1 MKKRAIKFSQNSEL
15 TTCYFFITY
24 ILSPCYTGYMT
35 ETKTTPEFN
44 KLYKMLNDEQ
54 REAVDTVEGG
64 VMVVAGPGTGKT
76 QILTL
81 RIANILRTTDAD
93 AGSILSLTFTEAG
106 VAAMRKRLVTTIGQD
121 GYKVAIHTFHGFC
134 NEVIKRYPNE
144 FERIIGSEPITDI
157 EQVTLLRDIITESE
171 LTHLKPFSNNFYF
184 LAPIR
189 SKIGELKREGIAPQ
203 KLLELLAEQEQGVG
217 QADDLYHTKG
227 AHKGKMKA
235 QYADELRR
243 VERSRELA
251 SIYADYEAKLR
262 EQRLYD
268 YEDMI
273 LEVMHS
279 METNAELLLRLQ
291 EQYQYIL
298 ADEHQDANGAQ
309 NKILE
314 LLARFHENPN
324 LFIVGDE
331 KQAIFRFQGASLE
344 NFNYFKELYPQ
355 AKLITLER
363 NYRSGQAI
371 LDGAH
376 SLMEGNTLYNA
387 PLTAHGSIG
396 QSDIVLREFN
406 SEENE
411 LIWLAKNIQEKIEQ
425 GVEPSEIA
433 VLYRNNAD
441 AELVSRALERESIPH
456 RIESNQNV
464 LADPDIRKLLIVLY
478 GVAEYGSSTR
488 LVPAMHLS
496 FLGLSPTSAY
506 RILRYARRERLSVF
520 DILSSK
526 GLLKDAQTNI
536 AESVAFMEKLKGLA
550 EGAREESVPVFFNT
564 LVRESGFLTYILNSK
579 RAGEL
584 IEKLQGLTSLVTE
597 LATRDPDYTLSALVE
612 HLMLLE
618 EYQIPIKKSTSTS
631 SGGAVR
637 LMTAHKSKGLEF
649 DYVYILCMRDK
660 HWGNKRSMDMFKLP
674 GLGTIAGDNDDER
687 RLFYVALTRARVGVS
702 MSYSNQGASGRVQ
715 LPSIFLDELDAERFT
730 IEDTAAFE
738 SSIEPAEYFKA
749 LNPSESLVQ
758 DKEFLNGLF
767 VDFGLSVTALNN
779 YLACPWQYFYRNL
792 VRIPE
797 PPSKHLA
804 FGNAVHGA
812 LQYYFEHSTSQRT
825 VKPSLV
831 LEEFKRVLGKQP
843 LTTLEF
849 EESLVRGE
857 EALTEW
863 LKTYKGAQNMHTVNE
878 LDLKVHLAIEGK
890 ALSQVLL
897 RGKLDKVELGESEN
911 ESVTVVDYKT
921 GKAKSRNDILG
932 KTKSSNG
939 DYYRQ
944 LIFYKLMLGL
954 HNEQVKSTGK
964 GRIYMMEAGEI
975 DFIQPD
981 PKSGKFRKEAFT
993 IVDEEVEELKSEVS
1007 RVSNEILNLDFWNER
1022 CDDHKHGKCKYCE
1035 LRDLMR

>member
-1 MKKRAIKFSQNSEL
+1 MGGDI
-15 TTCYFFITY
+15 
-24 ILSPCYTGYMT
+24 CYTDAMT

-93 AGSILSLTFTEAG
+93 AGSVLSLTFTEAG
-106 VAAMRKRLVTTIGQD
+106 VAAMRKRLVATIGQD
-121 GYKVAIHTFHGFC
+121 GYRVAIHTFHGFC
-134 NEVIKRYPNE
+134 NEVIKKYPNE
-144 FERIIGSEPITDI
+144 FERIIGSEPISDI
-157 EQVTLLRDIITESE
+157 EQVTLLRDIITESTFE
-171 LTHLKPFSNNFYF
+171 HLKPFGNNFYF

-189 SKIGELKREGIAPQ
+189 NKIGELKREGVSAD
-203 KLLELLAEQEQGVG
+203 KLLGLLAEQEQSIG

-235 QYADELRR
+235 AYADELKR
-243 VERSRELA
+243 VERGRELVT
-251 SIYADYEAKLR
+251 IYADYEAKLR
-262 EQRLYD
+262 EERLYD

-279 METNAELLLRLQ
+279 MESNKELLLRLQ

-314 LLARFHENPN
+314 LLASFHENPN

-344 NFNYFKELYPQ
+344 NFNYFKELYSQ

-363 NYRSGQAI
+363 NYRSGQEI

-387 PLTAHGSIG
+387 PLTAHGAISKSQIT
-396 QSDIVLREFN
+396 LREFT
-406 SEENE
+406 SEDNE
-411 LIWLAKNIQEKIEQ
+411 LIWMAKDIAEQ
-425 GVEPSEIA
+425 IAQGIEPSEVA

-441 AELVSRALERESIPH
+441 AELVARALEAEGVPH

-478 GVAEYGSSTR
+478 AVAEYGSSTR

-506 RILRYARRERLSVF
+506 RILRYARRERLSIF

-536 AESVAFMEKLKGLA
+536 TESLEFMSKLKTLA
-550 EGAREESVPVFFNT
+550 EQARDDSVPTFFTT
-564 LVRESGFLTYILNSK
+564 LVRDSGFLTYVLNSK

-584 IEKLQGLTSLVTE
+584 IEKLRGLTTLVTE
-597 LATRDPDYTLSALVE
+597 LATRDPDYTITALVE
-612 HLMLLE
+612 HLLLLE
-618 EYQIPIKKSTSTS
+618 EYQIPIKKSSS
-631 SGGAVR
+631 GASGGAVR

-649 DYVYILCMRDK
+649 DHVYIMGMRDK

-674 GLGTIAGDNDDER
+674 GLGTVAGDNDDER
-687 RLFYVALTRARVGVS
+687 RLFYVALTRARVSVN

-730 IEDTAAFE
+730 IEDTTSFE

-767 VDFGLSVTALNN
+767 IDFGLSVTALNN
-779 YLACPWQYFYRNL
+779 YLSCPWQYFYRNL

-797 PPSKHLA
+797 SPSKHLA

-812 LQYYFEHSTSQRT
+812 LQYYFEHASSSKSPG
-825 VKPSLV
+825 VSALLK
-831 LEEFKRVLGKQP
+831 EFKRVLGKQP
-843 LTTLEF
+843 LTSMEF
-849 EESLVRGE
+849 EESLLRGN
-857 EALTEW
+857 EALTAW
-863 LKTYKGAQNMHTVNE
+863 LEEYKGALNMHTVNE
-878 LDLKVHLAIEGK
+878 LDLKVQLGIEGT
-890 ALSQVLL
+890 LPQILL

-911 ESVTVVDYKT
+911 KPVIVVDYKT

-939 DYYRQ
+939 EYHRQ
-944 LIFYKLMLGL
+944 LVFYKLMLTL

-964 GRIYMMEAGEI
+964 GRLYNMESGEI

-981 PKSGKFRKEAFT
+981 PKNGKFRKENFVIT
-993 IVDEEVEELKSEVS
+993 DSEVEELKGEIS

-1022 CDDHKHGKCKYCE
+1022 CDEHKLGKCKYCE